1 MNFLPQTLIV
11 EKLLVIVDKL
21 LPTLVEND
29 NKKSLVNALE
39 QFKSAI
45 TPSAIYI
52 KDVESYVSKQNII
65 LTSNEA
71 FLILQNASLDIDLN
85 YTKQAVR
92 YHVDEFIINSI
103 QHN

>member
-1 MNFLPQTLIV
+1 MDFLPQTLIV

-52 KDVESYVSKQNII
+52 KDIESYVSKQNII

-71 FLILQNASLDIDLN
+71 FLVLQNASLDIDLN

-92 YHVDEFIINSI
+92 YHVDEFITNSTE
-103 QHN
+103 HN

>member
-1 MNFLPQTLIV
+1 MDFLPQTLIV

-29 NKKSLVNALE
+29 YKKSLVNALE

-52 KDVESYVSKQNII
+52 KDIESYVSKQNII

-71 FLILQNASLDIDLN
+71 FLVLQNASLDIDLN
-85 YTKQAVR
+85 YTKQSVR
-92 YHVDEFIINSI
+92 YHVDEFITNSTE
-103 QHN
+103 HN